1 VVIRL
6 EVLVLKVV
14 RNFLVFVDRSESWL
28 VRLERV
34 ERWVRSE

>member
-6 EVLVLKVV
+6 ELLVLKVV

>member
-1 VVIRL
+1 MIRL
-6 EVLVLKVV
+6 ELLVLKVV